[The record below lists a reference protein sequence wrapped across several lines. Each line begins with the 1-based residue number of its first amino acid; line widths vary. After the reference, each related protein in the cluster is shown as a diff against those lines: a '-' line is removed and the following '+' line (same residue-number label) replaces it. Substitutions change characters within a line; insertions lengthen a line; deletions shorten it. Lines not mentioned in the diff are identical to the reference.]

1 MEIMFLEVK
10 IMFHCILFALCMG
23 VTAIL
28 TQKEIP
34 YFIQRDRNGE
44 LALVLLFIT
53 LFLFVPLEI
62 IYWFL
67 RWIFLSDHQVF
78 YEYFN
83 RMFSQFSVLF

>member
-28 TQKEIP
+28 TQKDIP
-34 YFIQRDRNGE
+34 NFIQRDRTGE
-44 LALVLLFIT
+44 LALALLFIT
-53 LFLFVPLEI
+53 LFMFVPLEI

-67 RWIFLSDHQVF
+67 SWIFLSDHQFF
-78 YEYFN
+78 YKHLN
-83 RMFSQFSVLF
+83 HLFSNLHVI